1 MSVMVEFD
9 PEVPATY
16 VRLRDDAV
24 ARTVEV
30 IDAYCMVDLDAAGA
44 RLREAGAKMLN
55 AGEPLG
61 VEILDAPADISE
73 TIFQAL
79 ATTFPSLDISPLRL
93 ALSGHPIAAA

>member
-1 MSVMVEFD
+1 MSVLVEFD

-30 IDAYCMVDLDAAGA
+30 MDAYCMVDLDAAGQ
-44 RLREAGAKMLN
+44 
-55 AGEPLG
+55 PLG
-61 VEILDAPADISE
+61 VEILSAPADISDPV
-73 TIFQAL
+73 FQAL
-79 ATTFPSLDISPLRL
+79 ATTFPSLDIDVLRI

>member
-30 IDAYCMVDLDAAGA
+30 IDAYCMVDLDAAG
-44 RLREAGAKMLN
+44 
-55 AGEPLG
+55 EPLG
-61 VEILDAPADISE
+61 VEILDAHADISE

-93 ALSGHPIAAA
+93 ALSGHPIASA

>member
-1 MSVMVEFD
+1 
-9 PEVPATY
+9 
-16 VRLRDDAV
+16 
-24 ARTVEV
+24 
-30 IDAYCMVDLDAAGA
+30 
-44 RLREAGAKMLN
+44 
-55 AGEPLG
+55 